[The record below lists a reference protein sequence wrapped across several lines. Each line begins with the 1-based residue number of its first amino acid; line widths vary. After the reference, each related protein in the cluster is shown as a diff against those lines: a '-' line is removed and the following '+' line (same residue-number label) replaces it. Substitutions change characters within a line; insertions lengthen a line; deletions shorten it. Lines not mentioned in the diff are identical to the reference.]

1 MNIPLIKRK
10 HHSIKS
16 NLDARTV
23 ETDSPHK
30 IRPDMVQINQ
40 VNVINESVNPFI
52 DINPI
57 VSKHN
62 YYKYFNRMTIILKMQ

>member
-1 MNIPLIKRK
+1 
-10 HHSIKS
+10 
-16 NLDARTV
+16 
-23 ETDSPHK
+23 
-30 IRPDMVQINQ
+30 MVQINQ

-62 YYKYFNRMTIILKMQ
+62 YYKYFNRMTIILKML